1 MVYSKKIEDLCV
13 ENNVKCN
20 VTRKLKTEDY
30 NLLNSLKLDFIIVCG
45 WRTLIEIPM
54 LKSLKIGAI
63 AAHDSL
69 LPKYRG
75 FSPINWGLING
86 EKEFGVTLFL
96 ITEGNVDSGPV
107 FIQKKINAS
116 EDDYAIDIY
125 EKIISL
131 TVESYLMFFD
141 QYLKNT
147 LKTFQQDESKASY
160 TCARH
165 PEDGHLNFYK
175 SSEEVYN
182 KVRAL
187 ADPYPGSFFY
197 FNNNKI
203 IVNKAELGKKNKF
216 NFVGLVPGRIIS
228 IDHGGVEVLCNKGT
242 LYITSIS
249 MGQNENINPNTL
261 IKSIRSTLR

>member
-1 MVYSKKIEDLCV
+1 
-13 ENNVKCN
+13 
-20 VTRKLKTEDY
+20 
-30 NLLNSLKLDFIIVCG
+30 
-45 WRTLIEIPM
+45 M
-54 LKSLKIGAI
+54 LS
-63 AAHDSL
+63 
-69 LPKYRG
+69 
-75 FSPINWGLING
+75 
-86 EKEFGVTLFL
+86 VTLFL
-96 ITEGNVDSGPV
+96 ITEGDVDSGPI
-107 FIQKKINAS
+107 FIQKKIIVS
-116 EDDYAIDIY
+116 DDYYSVDVF
-125 EKIISL
+125 EKIIGL
-131 TVESYLMFFD
+131 TVEAYLEFFD
-141 QYLKNT
+141 HYTMNRLKSV
-147 LKTFQQDESKASY
+147 QQDGSKASY

-165 PEDGHLNFYK
+165 PEDGHLNFHK

-249 MGQNENINPNTL
+249 MGQNENINPNSL